1 MFSRPETHPNAAVDA
16 LLGEAGQW
24 AAVWRA
30 SQLGQVPQRV
40 WPSGWSALDAVL
52 PGGGWPGHGLT
63 EWLCSP
69 PGAAEWRLL
78 APLLPTL
85 TAPLALV
92 APPQVPHPLG
102 WRVAGWSPRHLLWVQ
117 ASSPAERLWATE
129 QLLRANATGAVV
141 AWLPEVRAT
150 QLRRLQVLAA
160 AHEGP
165 VLVCRPAGAA
175 KASSPAPLRL
185 RLRPLPDW
193 GIEVDL
199 VKRKGPPL
207 TQALRLTALPDALA
221 AVLPARLRPGARPLP
236 SGADHVVVRPV
247 VSLVAH

>member
-1 MFSRPETHPNAAVDA
+1 MDSCSPSSPNHPVDA
-16 LLGEAGQW
+16 LLGGAGQW

-30 SQLGQVPQRV
+30 SQLGLMPQRA
-40 WPSGWSALDAVL
+40 WPSGWAALDAAL

-63 EWLCSP
+63 ECLCSP

-78 APLLPTL
+78 APLLSQL

-92 APPQVPHPLG
+92 APPQTPHPPG
-102 WRVAGWSPRHLLWVQ
+102 WRVAGWNPRHLLWVQ
-117 ASSPAERLWATE
+117 ALSPAERLWATE

-165 VLVCRPAGAA
+165 VWVCRPVSAA
-175 KASSPAPLRL
+175 LASSPAPLRL
-185 RLRPLPDW
+185 RLKPLPDW

-199 VKRKGPPL
+199 FKRKGPPL
-207 TQALRLTALPDALA
+207 TQTLRLTAVPDALA
-221 AVLPARLRPGARPLP
+221 AVLPARLRPGSRPLP
-236 SGADHVVVRPV
+236 SDADHVVVRPA